1 MVAHC
6 RVRSPLKRL
15 VAIRLRARTQSWRR
29 ISSGCSRLGI
39 GFCSMGPAGTS
50 ALVAAVRSPTAI
62 CPISATRA
70 ATTLTVPIGW
80 HGNTFLGARVDLG
93 YTQFSG
99 NQFIGRGPSG
109 LPVTLTNS
117 TPKVFS
123 GVGNLTARAP
133 LNASKSLKIYA
144 LAGAGLYN
152 FRDLGAASALSGFLG
167 NDVLMKDESLAKK
180 TRTKI
185 GSQAGAGF
193 ELGNGPAQLFVET
206 RFVIECRGARRD
218 TAVRAR
224 RRERVD
230 RHGARRA
237 SRPLGCGAA
246 GTARGD
252 LDSRAA
258 TVGY

>member
-1 MVAHC
+1 
-6 RVRSPLKRL
+6 
-15 VAIRLRARTQSWRR
+15 
-29 ISSGCSRLGI
+29 
-39 GFCSMGPAGTS
+39 MGPAGTS

-167 NDVLMKDESLAKK
+167 N
-180 TRTKI
+180 
-185 GSQAGAGF
+185 
-193 ELGNGPAQLFVET
+193 GPAQLFVET
-206 RFVIECRGARRD
+206 RFVNVFTDRNDSVPFTDFFGANRSKN
-218 TAVRAR
+218 VRW
-224 RRERVD
+224 VPIMIGVNI
-230 RHGARRA
+230 H
-237 SRPLGCGAA
+237 
-246 GTARGD
+246 
-252 LDSRAA
+252 
-258 TVGY
+258 